1 MTTAKNTTQAHGMNT
16 HIKTAVLSLLLLGML
31 SACSSNTTV
40 SLKQDKAFPIPLVE
54 AYPLNIGKHYT
65 EEFVNYAYIAE
76 VKRDNKV
83 VSRTE
88 VALGQPQINL
98 FDSVL
103 DGMFTTVTPI
113 DAIAPGSIPTTMDVV
128 IVPAIVDF
136 QYANPRVTRQN
147 VYEIWIKYRIRMLT
161 PDGTKVADFTLP
173 AYGKTPSAFMKSA
186 SDAINAAALVALR
199 DLGASLITRFERE
212 ADVAAWLQEKNLLS
226 AEEE

>member
-1 MTTAKNTTQAHGMNT
+1 MNT
-16 HIKTAVLSLLLLGML
+16 NKKAVALSILLVSML
-31 SACSSNTTV
+31 SACSSNTSV

-54 AYPLNIGKHYT
+54 AYPLNMGKHYT
-65 EEFVNYAYIAE
+65 EDFVNYAYVAE
-76 VKRDNKV
+76 LKRNINGKSKV
-83 VSRTE
+83 VARTE

-98 FDSVL
+98 FNSVL
-103 DGMFTTVTPI
+103 DGMFTSVTPV
-113 DAIAPGSIPTTMDVV
+113 DAIAPGSIPATMDAV

-136 QYANPRVTRQN
+136 QYANPSVTRQN